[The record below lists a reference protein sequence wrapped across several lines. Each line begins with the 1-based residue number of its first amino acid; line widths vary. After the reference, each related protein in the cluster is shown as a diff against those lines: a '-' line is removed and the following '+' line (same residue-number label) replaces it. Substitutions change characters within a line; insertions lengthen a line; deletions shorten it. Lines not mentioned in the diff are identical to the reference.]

1 MANSINLD
9 NYCKDSIITI
19 KGVEYN
25 IPPISYKIA
34 IKFGKIKEN
43 NLEQIIELIAEYLNT
58 NRENAT
64 FTVEGL
70 EAALSMKQI
79 TELMKFIVGEV
90 ANIEKN

>member
-43 NLEQIIELIAEYLNT
+43 NLEQIIELIAKYLNT

-90 ANIEKN
+90 ADIEKN

>member
-25 IPPISYKIA
+25 RPPISYKIA

-90 ANIEKN
+90 ADIEKN

>member
-90 ANIEKN
+90 ADIEKN